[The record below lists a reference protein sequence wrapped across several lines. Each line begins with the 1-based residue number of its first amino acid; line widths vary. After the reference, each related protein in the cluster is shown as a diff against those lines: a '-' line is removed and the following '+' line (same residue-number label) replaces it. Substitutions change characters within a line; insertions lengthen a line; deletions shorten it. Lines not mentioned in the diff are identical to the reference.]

1 MARQG
6 GHPEIAKIG
15 KETRFKTAD
24 GIKEKMGNKIFSLR
38 LPESYQVKLLSYSP
52 KTRVTIMRSA
62 LMKAID
68 EVEHDEN

>member
-24 GIKEKMGNKIFSLR
+24 GLNEKMGNKIFSLR
-38 LPESYQVKLLSYSP
+38 LPESYQVKLLSYPP
-52 KTRVTIMRSA
+52 KTRVSLMRSS

-68 EVEHDEN
+68 EVEQNEN